1 MREER
6 ELTVT
11 EERTESAHDGRKPV
25 PSDEKDLATAEK
37 SRSESHNDNQSIVDG
52 QQTETFE
59 TKNNKK
65 EQNTKFK
72 TIQGKMYR
80 PAKICEQIS
89 KEYR

>member
-59 TKNNKK
+59 TKKKKRNKI
-65 EQNTKFK
+65 KFK
-72 TIQGKMYR
+72 AIKGEMYR
-80 PAKICEQIS
+80 PAKVFNQI
-89 KEYR
+89 